1 MFSWSGEPGGSR
13 KKGRG
18 RGGVCSGGEAGH
30 DADELDDDE
39 DMASKQM

>member
-18 RGGVCSGGEAGH
+18 GGVCSGGDIGH

-39 DMASKQM
+39 DMASEQM